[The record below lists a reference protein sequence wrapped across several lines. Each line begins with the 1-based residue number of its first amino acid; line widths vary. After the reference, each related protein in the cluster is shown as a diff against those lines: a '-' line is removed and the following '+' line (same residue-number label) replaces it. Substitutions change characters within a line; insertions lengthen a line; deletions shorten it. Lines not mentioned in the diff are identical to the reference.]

1 MNPHDSGAVR
11 EGDVLTRRY
20 RLVEQIASGGT
31 SAIWRAFD
39 QSLHRTVA
47 IKVLD
52 GDHRAIRREARATA
66 RLLHHDAIE
75 VYDYGETITA
85 AGRPAAYVVMR
96 LLDGRALSE
105 RIAEGPLPWRE
116 AATVGARVA
125 RVLEAAHRR
134 GIVHRDVTAE
144 NVLLTPEGAKLLD
157 FGLAA
162 FVGEHAGPRVPGTPP
177 YAAPERLTA
186 GGFHPA
192 VDVYALGVL
201 VYQMLTGVPPRPVDE
216 AGGGRGTPGP
226 RHGARTGTPGMPRTG
241 TPEVPPELTA
251 LCAACVAGN
260 PAERPAAG
268 HVAEVLTRALDAPPI
283 EVRDTAIWI
292 RRVRTAAAGSAL
304 LSASA
309 AALLWLAN
317 ALGSLA

>member
-1 MNPHDSGAVR
+1 MR

-20 RLVEQIASGGT
+20 RLVERIASGGT

-52 GDHRAIRREARATA
+52 GDHGAIRREARATA

-75 VYDYGETITA
+75 VYDYGETTTA

-116 AATVGARVA
+116 AAAVGVRVA

-162 FVGEHAGPRVPGTPP
+162 FVGELAGSGVPGTPP

-186 GGFHPA
+186 GGVHPA

-201 VYQMLTGVPPRPVDE
+201 LCEMLTG
-216 AGGGRGTPGP
+216 A
-226 RHGARTGTPGMPRTG
+226 
-241 TPEVPPELTA
+241 PEVPPELAA

-268 HVAEVLTRALDAPPI
+268 HAAEVLTRALDAPPI
-283 EVRDTAIWI
+283 AAGDTAIWI

-309 AALLWLAN
+309 AALLWLVN
-317 ALGSLA
+317 ALGSFA